1 LMNSGVDLDQIQSNL
16 DFISGDGFI
25 RIATASGTNYLK
37 RDFLFVPGEWRGS
50 RIQCIPLAPWRFFDK
65 NLVTGHSDIMTTT
78 RNLRWLKLM
87 GVKHVFGTN
96 TIPVAG
102 FSTSLPLGL
111 TNDCD
116 DSPIHRILG
125 DTSHIL
131 RAHQST
137 NFTSTYNG
145 TIYVNFTSANN
156 HSVRAR
162 ALGFVRQLENIVY
175 GEMVFSESG
184 RVQYLSSLRSNSF
197 VLCPEG
203 NGVDTHRLWETLYM
217 GGIPIVVK
225 TQYLSDILAILPV
238 VQLNDWSELGNQ
250 KYLESEWH
258 RVQNKK
264 NDFNLLKLSYWSNVL
279 GGKVA

>member
-1 LMNSGVDLDQIQSNL
+1 MNPGVDLDQIQSNS
-16 DFISGDGFI
+16 DFISGDRFL
-25 RIATASGTNYLK
+25 ATSVDLSANYLK
-37 RDFLFVPGEWRGS
+37 RDFLFLPGQWRGN
-50 RIQCIPLAPWRFFDK
+50 RVQCIPMAPWRFFGK
-65 NLVTGHSDIMTTT
+65 NLVTGHSDIMTST

-87 GVKHVFGTN
+87 GVNHVFGTN

-116 DSPIHRILG
+116 DSPVHRILG

-131 RAHQST
+131 KAHQST
-137 NFTSTYNG
+137 SFTSTYSG
-145 TIYVNFTSANN
+145 TIYVNFTSSNN
-156 HSVRAR
+156 QSVRAR
-162 ALGFVRQLENIVY
+162 ALGFVRQLKNTVY

-217 GGIPIVVK
+217 GGIPIVLK
-225 TQYLSDILAILPV
+225 TPYLSDLLVNLPV

-250 KYLESEWH
+250 VFLESEWH
-258 RVQNKK
+258 RVKNKN
-264 NDFNLLKLSYWSNVL
+264 NDFNLLKLSHWRKVL
-279 GGKVA
+279 GSKVG

>member
-1 LMNSGVDLDQIQSNL
+1 MNLGVDLDQIQSNS
-16 DFISGDGFI
+16 DFISGDRFL
-25 RIATASGTNYLK
+25 RISADLGTNYLK
-37 RDFLFVPGEWRGS
+37 RDFLFVPGEWRGNKV
-50 RIQCIPLAPWRFFDK
+50 QCIPMAPWRFFGR
-65 NLVTGHSDIMTTT
+65 NLVTGHSDIMTTART
-78 RNLRWLKLM
+78 LRWLKLM

-96 TIPVAG
+96 TIPIAG

-116 DSPIHRILG
+116 DSPVHRILG

-145 TIYVNFTSANN
+145 TIYVNFTSSNN
-156 HSVRAR
+156 QSVRAR
-162 ALGFVRQLENIVY
+162 ALGFVRQLKNTVY
-175 GEMVFSESG
+175 GEMIFSESG

-217 GGIPIVVK
+217 GGIPIVLK
-225 TQYLSDILAILPV
+225 NQYLSDILAVLPV
-238 VQLNDWSELGNQ
+238 VQLNDWSELGSE
-250 KYLESEWH
+250 KFLESEWH
-258 RVQNKK
+258 RVQNNN
-264 NDFNLLKLSYWSNVL
+264 NDFNLLKLSYWRNVL
-279 GGKVA
+279 GSEVA